1 MFDPDSGDINFDELL
16 EFFLQH
22 LHHQILP
29 FWMNH
34 CVDHIHGG
42 INNCVRDDGKVIS
55 TEKYLWSQGRAL
67 WVFSHLFN
75 AHDKDP
81 KWLELAK
88 PIAQMLLEH
97 GRNDKGEW
105 FFSLQAD
112 GSPGIQPQSI
122 YVDGFCIYGLTEYAR
137 ATGDTKAL
145 QAALDS
151 YLRVNPLLDDHSSFQ
166 TLPHPI
172 PEGYQAHGPIMMFAL
187 VFHELGIYSNNIDVI
202 DRALQLADQVMT
214 RHLDQERQV
223 LLEFIRPEGKKADG
237 DIGKTFIPGHAIE
250 SMWFMEKIY
259 RYHGIQ
265 ERIHLAMEVIKWHLE
280 KGWDSKYGGLYL
292 ACHMEGGIPAW
303 HSPESKIWWPHTES
317 LQSLLLAYLVTGANW
332 TLEWYRKIHDYTFS
346 HFPNSKEGE
355 WFHNL
360 DRKGNP
366 IPPYLKTLPVKDLFH
381 LPRALIYSINL
392 LKQISLEHS

>member
-112 GSPGIQPQSI
+112 GSRTLANTYRNFVGHTQYKSECSKTHWKHLHI
-122 YVDGFCIYGLTEYAR
+122 
-137 ATGDTKAL
+137 
-145 QAALDS
+145 
-151 YLRVNPLLDDHSSFQ
+151 LRN
-166 TLPHPI
+166 T
-172 PEGYQAHGPIMMFAL
+172 A
-187 VFHELGIYSNNIDVI
+187 
-202 DRALQLADQVMT
+202 
-214 RHLDQERQV
+214 
-223 LLEFIRPEGKKADG
+223 
-237 DIGKTFIPGHAIE
+237 
-250 SMWFMEKIY
+250 
-259 RYHGIQ
+259 
-265 ERIHLAMEVIKWHLE
+265 
-280 KGWDSKYGGLYL
+280 
-292 ACHMEGGIPAW
+292 
-303 HSPESKIWWPHTES
+303 
-317 LQSLLLAYLVTGANW
+317 
-332 TLEWYRKIHDYTFS
+332 
-346 HFPNSKEGE
+346 
-355 WFHNL
+355 
-360 DRKGNP
+360 
-366 IPPYLKTLPVKDLFH
+366 
-381 LPRALIYSINL
+381 
-392 LKQISLEHS
+392 